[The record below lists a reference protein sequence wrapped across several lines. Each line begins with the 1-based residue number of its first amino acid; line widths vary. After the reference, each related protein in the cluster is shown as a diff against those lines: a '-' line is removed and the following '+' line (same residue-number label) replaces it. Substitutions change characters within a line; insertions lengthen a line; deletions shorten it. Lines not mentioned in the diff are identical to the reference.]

1 MMENYGPA
9 SGGRRLNH
17 PRATSGDV
25 LAVEF
30 EEVEGEIDE
39 PLAALLHQFN
49 EVTPSGRTPQSSP
62 LT

>member
-30 EEVEGEIDE
+30 EEVEGEIDKQRHQ
-39 PLAALLHQFN
+39 AA
-49 EVTPSGRTPQSSP
+49 
-62 LT
+62 

>member
-17 PRATSGDV
+17 PHATSGDV

-30 EEVEGEIDE
+30 EEVEGEIDKQRHQ
-39 PLAALLHQFN
+39 AA
-49 EVTPSGRTPQSSP
+49 
-62 LT
+62 